1 MIIGNIKN
9 NGMESTLLKISKEDI
24 IAMVHG

>member
-9 NGMESTLLKISKEDI
+9 NGTESILLKINKEDI
-24 IAMVHG
+24 IAM